1 MKLTLDKSLQI
12 RVQEAI
18 INMIRDEK
26 LLPGDQL
33 PTESLLYNRFGVGR
47 STVRESL
54 ANLVQQGV
62 FLKMQG
68 NEHLFVQYLSK

>member
-1 MKLTLDKSLQI
+1 
-12 RVQEAI
+12 
-18 INMIRDEK
+18 MIRDEK

-68 NEHLFVQYLSK
+68 K